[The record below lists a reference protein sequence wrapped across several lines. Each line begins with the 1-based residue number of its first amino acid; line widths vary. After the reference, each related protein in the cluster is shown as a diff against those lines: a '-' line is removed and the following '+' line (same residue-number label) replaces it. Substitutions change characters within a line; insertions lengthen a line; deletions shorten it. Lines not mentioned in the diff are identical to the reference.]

1 MLTSVHVAFH
11 QGLGQRGVLRI
22 IGVSLAEAIDKVPL
36 HTPAKMRCQN
46 HQSKPSVTNDLHGYC
61 IQSGLHL
68 TESIC
73 PPWSK
78 EYQIP
83 RTRLPSV
90 SSGYAWGAMQDRE
103 IRSHDGSHGSCDHLC
118 MTRTAHQ
125 QSYSEVASACG
136 SRVRVHTVPTVWS
149 QSLTDPNA

>member
-1 MLTSVHVAFH
+1 MLHSIKALVKGASWGSLGSPSLKPLIKSPCPEPAEIRSQHH
-11 QGLGQRGVLRI
+11 QR
-22 IGVSLAEAIDKVPL
+22 
-36 HTPAKMRCQN
+36 N
-46 HQSKPSVTNDLHGYC
+46 PSVTNDSHGYC
-61 IQSGLHL
+61 IQSGLHS

-78 EYQIP
+78 EYRIP

-103 IRSHDGSHGSCDHLC
+103 IRSHDGSHGSCGHLC

-125 QSYSEVASACG
+125 RSYSEAASACN

-149 QSLTDPNA
+149 QSLTDANA

>member
-11 QGLGQRGVLRI
+11 QGLGQRSILRI

-46 HQSKPSVTNDLHGYC
+46 HKRKTSVTNDSHAYC
-61 IQSGLHL
+61 IQSGLHS

-78 EYQIP
+78 EYRIP
-83 RTRLPSV
+83 HTRLPSV

-103 IRSHDGSHGSCDHLC
+103 IRYHDESHGSCGHLC
-118 MTRTAHQ
+118 MNRTAHQ
-125 QSYSEVASACG
+125 KSYSEAASACS

-149 QSLTDPNA
+149 QSLTDSNA